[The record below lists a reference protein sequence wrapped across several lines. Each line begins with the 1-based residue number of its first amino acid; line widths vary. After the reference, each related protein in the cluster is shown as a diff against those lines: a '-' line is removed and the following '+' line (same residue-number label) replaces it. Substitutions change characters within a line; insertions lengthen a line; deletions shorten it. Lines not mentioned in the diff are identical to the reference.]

1 MFSLYQLR
9 VFLTVA
15 EEGSVTRAAERLY
28 FTQPAV
34 SQHIRALE
42 KQVGV
47 RLFDRTA
54 RGMTLTPAGET
65 LMEYARRIV
74 RLAVEAHQ
82 AVARVGNLVRGNL
95 HLGASPGVG
104 SCLVPSWIHTFHLR
118 NPEMRVILRTD
129 TTPTIVRFLVGGDVE
144 LAIVEGEVEDSRVRV
159 VPLWDEEIVLVV
171 GPHHPWWG
179 KEKVSSE
186 ALADQWFVSREE
198 GSLTRAWEERVL
210 RNYGI
215 TPRVIAQ
222 FDTPSAIKRAVESG
236 LGIAL
241 LPLFAVR
248 TELHE
253 RRLHAVR
260 LQDERLQRTLRLLYM
275 PERLQNPVIR
285 AFLQYLSTEFPHIGV
300 HIHMG

>member
-28 FTQPAV
+28 LTQPAV

-47 RLFDRTA
+47 RLFQRTA
-54 RGMTLTPAGET
+54 RGMALTPAGET
-65 LMEYARRIV
+65 LLEYARRIV

-82 AVARVGNLVRGNL
+82 AVARKGNLIQGEL

-104 SCLVPSWIHTFHLR
+104 SCLVPSWIHTFHHR
-118 NPEMRVILRTD
+118 NPDMRVILRTD
-129 TTPTIVRFLVGGDVE
+129 ITPTIARFLQAGEVE
-144 LAIVEGEVEDSRVRV
+144 LAIVEGEVQDPSIHV

-179 KEKVSSE
+179 KEKVPSE
-186 ALADQWFVSREE
+186 ALASQWFISREE

-210 RNYGI
+210 RNFGI
-215 TPRVIAQ
+215 VPHIIAQ
-222 FDTPSAIKRAVESG
+222 FDAPSAIKRAVESG
-236 LGIAL
+236 LGIAM

-248 TELHE
+248 RELAE
-253 RRLHAVR
+253 RRLHVVR
-260 LQDERLQRTLRLLYM
+260 LEDGQLQRTLRLLYM
-275 PERLQNPVIR
+275 PDRLQNPVIK

-300 HIHMG
+300 HVHSG